1 MSASRTGCM
10 LIVGAKIARP
20 NHHSKSDS
28 LAGYHEDMSPP
39 LKSMGDAYKRNVTEC
54 WPWGAMQENSNWEP
68 DRASGVIYSVSTG
81 WMKLQTWESR
91 PEEGQRV

>member
-1 MSASRTGCM
+1 M
-10 LIVGAKIARP
+10 LAMGRHAR
-20 NHHSKSDS
+20 D
-28 LAGYHEDMSPP
+28 
-39 LKSMGDAYKRNVTEC
+39 
-54 WPWGAMQENSNWEP
+54 SNWEP